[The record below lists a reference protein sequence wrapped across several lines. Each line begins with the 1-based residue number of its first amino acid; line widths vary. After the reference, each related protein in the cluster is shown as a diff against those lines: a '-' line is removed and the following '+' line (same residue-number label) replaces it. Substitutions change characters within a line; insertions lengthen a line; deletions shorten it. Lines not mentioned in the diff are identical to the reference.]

1 MESSYH
7 ITFTER
13 MMDMEYVPRGI
24 RQTKSE
30 YIADQVKKKIISG
43 EYASGDK
50 LPIESEL
57 CEAFGVSRI
66 TVREAMKKLS
76 TMDLVEVKQ
85 GKGTFVRSVDL
96 GVLMKP
102 LFQLVEFSE
111 MNIDAIYTAREY
123 IEGGIAVLAAR
134 NRTEEDLS
142 MLKTHLENIQYC
154 SQQGDLEGCY
164 QCDVAFHMTL
174 AKAARNPILLAAME
188 ALQDIDDACVKRYDK
203 YLVGYDDSRKEHG
216 DILDAVEKQD
226 FVKAQE
232 AMAAHAKNSKII
244 LLG

>member
-1 MESSYH
+1 MKRKGKHRIIIMMLTASMYLSGLPVMDAYAATTQEKLEQAQKQVT
-7 ITFTER
+7 ITHK
-13 MMDMEYVPRGI
+13 D
-24 RQTKSE
+24 
-30 YIADQVKKKIISG
+30 VK
-43 EYASGDK
+43 
-50 LPIESEL
+50 
-57 CEAFGVSRI
+57 
-66 TVREAMKKLS
+66 
-76 TMDLVEVKQ
+76 
-85 GKGTFVRSVDL
+85 DL